1 MIPMHYKF
9 SFAIILYAVTVI
21 IDAALGIGTT
31 ALIESYTLR
40 VAAAASVLAIY
51 LYLTSKDKTA
61 RPALCI
67 AASATLSAIS
77 LTQGRADPAVIT
89 SIILK
94 IAAVIL
100 TIKPEILEVE
110 IITEEP
116 QSSNNK
122 EDIKSNP

>member
-9 SFAIILYAVTVI
+9 SFAIILYAVTAI

-31 ALIESYTLR
+31 TLIESYTLR
-40 VAAAASVLAIY
+40 VAAAASMLAIY
-51 LYLTSKDKTA
+51 LYLTDKDKTT

-67 AASATLSAIS
+67 AASAALSAIS

-100 TIKPEILEVE
+100 TIKPEIVEVE

-116 QSSNNK
+116 QSPNNK
-122 EDIKSNP
+122 ENTKSNP

>member
-1 MIPMHYKF
+1 MHYKF
-9 SFAIILYAVTVI
+9 SFAIILYAVTAA

-51 LYLTSKDKTA
+51 LYLTGKDKTA

-67 AASATLSAIS
+67 AASAALSAIS

-100 TIKPEILEVE
+100 TIKPEIVEVE
-110 IITEEP
+110 IITEET
-116 QSSNNK
+116 QSPSNK
-122 EDIKSNP
+122 EDTKSSL